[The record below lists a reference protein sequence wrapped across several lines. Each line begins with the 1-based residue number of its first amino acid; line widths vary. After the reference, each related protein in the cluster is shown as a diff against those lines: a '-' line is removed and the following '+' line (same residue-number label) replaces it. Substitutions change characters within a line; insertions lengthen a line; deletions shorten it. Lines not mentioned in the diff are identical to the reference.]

1 MTAMK
6 RITLFAFALMLAI
19 ACRAQQNQPKDTP
32 QLEFV
37 LQLRVTLGE
46 TYSVGET
53 QHGRRTVIPITGGTF
68 EGPLLKGTILNGG
81 ADYQLANTAL
91 NRTELEAIYSIK
103 TDDGVY
109 IHVRNRGIICGG
121 KDENGN
127 PTFYFR
133 AAPQFEA
140 PAGSPYAWMNNALF
154 VCAPEWSQGFQGI
167 VLNVWKVK

>member
-6 RITLFAFALMLAI
+6 RITLFAFVLMLAI

-32 QLEFV
+32 HLEFA

-140 PAGSPYAWMNNALF
+140 PANSPYAWMNNALF